1 MKLVIDQGNSFVK
14 IAFFKG
20 KTLIKKEIFS
30 DIKQVEPLLDTC
42 QSIIFS
48 SVFQS
53 TLPAFLQHAKSV
65 IHFSN
70 QTSLPISHVYKSP
83 QTLGVDRLAAVVGA
97 TVLFPNQNV
106 LTIDAGTCITY
117 DFINDKA
124 CYLGGSISPGV
135 QIRYKSLHHFTA
147 KLPLLSTAKKPELIG
162 EDTQKAIHS
171 GVING
176 LIGEIDGIIDRYKNS
191 YHDLKVLLTGGDVNI
206 FDKELKNSIF
216 ASPDLVLIGL
226 NEILDYNETIV

>member
-1 MKLVIDQGNSFVK
+1 M
-14 IAFFKG
+14 
-20 KTLIKKEIFS
+20 
-30 DIKQVEPLLDTC
+30 
-42 QSIIFS
+42 
-48 SVFQS
+48 
-53 TLPAFLQHAKSV
+53 
-65 IHFSN
+65 
-70 QTSLPISHVYKSP
+70 
-83 QTLGVDRLAAVVGA
+83 GVDRLAAVVGA

-147 KLPLLSTAKKPELIG
+147 KLPLFRTAKKPELIG

-191 YHDLKVLLTGGDVNI
+191 Y
-206 FDKELKNSIF
+206 
-216 ASPDLVLIGL
+216 LI
-226 NEILDYNETIV
+226 